1 MLLLPHVAFSE
12 TVSEWWEKLVWEQT
26 DAANTA
32 ELHTV
37 LKYIIL
43 TFAQVCIDLATLPT
57 SIVSTLQGCQW
68 VLRDVV

>member
-43 TFAQVCIDLATLPT
+43 TFAQVCIDLATLP
-57 SIVSTLQGCQW
+57 LQLCPLCKGASGY
-68 VLRDVV
+68 